1 MRFQDIFGLLVGRK
15 VFFFSTTRDF
25 SIFGI
30 FKYRWIFIA
39 FIFVTGFVLFFL
51 EFPELDDFYF
61 HVARTTHLYA
71 NIFSFFFFFP
81 IYLHMFFRMKMI
93 GHRKDMEKL
102 GGSLCFVET
111 ISISIFRIN
120 DISNNATLFLYNA

>member
-1 MRFQDIFGLLVGRK
+1 MRFQDIFASRWTVG
-15 VFFFSTTRDF
+15 FFFSTTRDF

-81 IYLHMFFRMKMI
+81 HIFTYVFPNENDRTSK
-93 GHRKDMEKL
+93 GHGKVGWFSM
-102 GGSLCFVET
+102 LC
-111 ISISIFRIN
+111 
-120 DISNNATLFLYNA
+120 

>member
-1 MRFQDIFGLLVGRK
+1 MDFSLDGR
-15 VFFFSTTRDF
+15 FFFSTTRDF

-71 NIFSFFFFFP
+71 NIFSFFFFFSP
-81 IYLHMFFRMKMI
+81 YIYI
-93 GHRKDMEKL
+93 
-102 GGSLCFVET
+102 CFSE
-111 ISISIFRIN
+111 
-120 DISNNATLFLYNA
+120 

>member
-1 MRFQDIFGLLVGRK
+1 MDFSLDGR
-15 VFFFSTTRDF
+15 FFFSTTRDF

-71 NIFSFFFFFP
+71 NIFLFSFFSP

-120 DISNNATLFLYNA
+120 DISNNTTLFLYNA

>member
-1 MRFQDIFGLLVGRK
+1 MRFQDIFASRWTVG
-15 VFFFSTTRDF
+15 FFFSTTRDF

-39 FIFVTGFVLFFL
+39 FIFVTGFVLFFFGVSRIGRFL
-51 EFPELDDFYF
+51 FSRCQD
-61 HVARTTHLYA
+61 YA
-71 NIFSFFFFFP
+71 FVREYFFFFLFFPP